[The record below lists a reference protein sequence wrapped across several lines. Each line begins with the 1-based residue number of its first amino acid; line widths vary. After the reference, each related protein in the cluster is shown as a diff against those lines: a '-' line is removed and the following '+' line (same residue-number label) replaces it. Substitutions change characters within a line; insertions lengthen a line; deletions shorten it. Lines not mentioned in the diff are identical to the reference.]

1 MKNYIALLPE
11 EVISKI
17 ISYSYSPQS
26 KELCEDVR
34 SYKKTEAY
42 LKKNYRK
49 DYKHEADAM
58 GWLANNIYRFL
69 NDDLP
74 TIYGYQPSFINIF
87 KRPIQNH
94 VKSDTEII
102 NYIENLSE
110 LSISDYRCIDVNIS
124 IALLNI
130 SERIQLINWLDNL
143 RWNNPLL

>member
-87 KRPIQNH
+87 KIICCYRTMIRCVCPYSRSVVAIA
-94 VKSDTEII
+94 VVLRWSSYVII
-102 NYIENLSE
+102 NS
-110 LSISDYRCIDVNIS
+110 V
-124 IALLNI
+124 
-130 SERIQLINWLDNL
+130 
-143 RWNNPLL
+143 